1 MKLIWLFIKQLR
13 PKQWT
18 KNLLVFAALI
28 FTIPNVSLD
37 MFYLALVGF
46 VLFSLVSGV
55 VYILNDWVDLEQ
67 DRLHPDKKNR
77 PMASGELPPVLA
89 LTGGAIILPLSL
101 IISFY
106 INFNFGLILSLYF
119 ILNIAYSF
127 YLKNLVIIDVMVI
140 ASGFVL
146 RAAGGAFVIE
156 VPITP
161 WFIICTAL
169 LALFLAISKRRQ
181 ELVVS
186 SIGEGEH
193 RTVLGSYSINLLD
206 EMNSIVTTATII
218 SYALFTFTSGHT
230 INLMWTIPLVIYGIF
245 RYLYLIHVENQ
256 GEQPDEILLRDKP
269 ILITVA
275 LYTLAVVVILLYF

>member
-1 MKLIWLFIKQLR
+1 
-13 PKQWT
+13 
-18 KNLLVFAALI
+18 
-28 FTIPNVSLD
+28 
-37 MFYLALVGF
+37 
-46 VLFSLVSGV
+46 
-55 VYILNDWVDLEQ
+55 
-67 DRLHPDKKNR
+67 
-77 PMASGELPPVLA
+77 MASGELPPVLA

-186 SIGEGEH
+186 SIGEGNI
-193 RTVLGSYSINLLD
+193 GQY
-206 EMNSIVTTATII
+206 
-218 SYALFTFTSGHT
+218 
-230 INLMWTIPLVIYGIF
+230 
-245 RYLYLIHVENQ
+245 
-256 GEQPDEILLRDKP
+256 
-269 ILITVA
+269 
-275 LYTLAVVVILLYF
+275 